1 MRYANCKAQDAF
13 SGSVENYD
21 KPLALLEQSFRE
33 AGLNIGF
40 VCDIAADTAK
50 IVSVYR
56 DGFLQKQISIEG
68 DNPAAAVKDV
78 AKGVRL

>member
-1 MRYANCKAQDAF
+1 MKYANEKTRSAF
-13 SGSVENYD
+13 SGFDENYD
-21 KPLALLEQSFRE
+21 KPLALLEQSFRA
-33 AGLNIGF
+33 AGLDIEF

-50 IVSVYR
+50 IVSIFR
-56 DGFLQKQISIEG
+56 GGFLDKQISIEG